1 MKYEIVNIHNRK
13 NEIWAHLICKNY
25 EYNQQLVL
33 IKPLKE
39 IMVYLDENCI
49 NIKESVV

>member
-13 NEIWAHLICKNY
+13 NELWAHLICKNY

-33 IKPLKE
+33 ISPLKE
-39 IMVYLDENCI
+39 IMSYLYENSKH
-49 NIKESVV
+49 IKESVV